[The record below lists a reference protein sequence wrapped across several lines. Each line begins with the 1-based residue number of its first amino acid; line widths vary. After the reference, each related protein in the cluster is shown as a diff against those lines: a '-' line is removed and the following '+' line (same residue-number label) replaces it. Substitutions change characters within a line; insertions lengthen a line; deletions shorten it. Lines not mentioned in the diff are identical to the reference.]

1 MKLVIEADGSIHNEA
16 HNIEYDNARTKR
28 LNECGMDVLRFTNDE
43 IENKTA
49 EVIQHIEQWI
59 KRNKR

>member
-1 MKLVIEADGSIHNEA
+1 
-16 HNIEYDNARTKR
+16 
-28 LNECGMDVLRFTNDE
+28 MDVLRFTNDE